1 MSANDWNAQI
11 IAEFRENEGKVGGP
25 FEGAPLLLL
34 HHTGAKSGTE
44 RVTPLVYQPI
54 DGGYAIFASKAGALT
69 NPDWYH
75 NIVANP
81 GVQVEVGTETVV
93 TNARVL
99 DGAERETVWT
109 RQKELMPTFA
119 EYEAKTDRVIP
130 VIILESGS

>member
-44 RVTPLVYQPI
+44 RVTPLVYQPV
-54 DGGYAIFASKAGALT
+54 DGGYAIFASKAGAPT
-69 NPDWYH
+69 NPDWYY

-81 GVQVEVGTETVV
+81 GVQVEVGADTVGA
-93 TNARVL
+93 NARVL

-109 RQKELMPTFA
+109 RQKELMPNFA

-130 VIILESGS
+130 VIVLESGS